1 MLFGATAWNA
11 EDEELEVIEGAKQL
25 LEAADDAKQMFEEM
39 LVDSLVT
46 SKLSVVIISVFFLAF
61 QKSISFQFCDKGLLV
76 SA

>member
-1 MLFGATAWNA
+1 L
-11 EDEELEVIEGAKQL
+11 DVIEGAKQL
-25 LEAADDAKQMFEEM
+25 LEATDDAKQMFEEM